1 MQRVRWRIGGFW
13 GVVGGSRQRQKCR
26 GDSGRAACR
35 MLSTS
40 TVVAPPSKRGR
51 RLLTRCACARN
62 EPPAFSTTM
71 LLDLS
76 FWPVFRLLLIES
88 CRREN
93 FHRADRFPGSRPTVN
108 FLSSPLSVPLSFTRP
123 AGSATR
129 AIVTWPS
136 VTCVYSI
143 PSLPS

>member
-1 MQRVRWRIGGFW
+1 MA
-13 GVVGGSRQRQKCR
+13 VG
-26 GDSGRAACR
+26 SGRNVAGIAAVLRVECYQR
-35 MLSTS
+35 APWWHHRRN
-40 TVVAPPSKRGR
+40 VAAVYS
-51 RLLTRCACARN
+51 TRCACARN

-76 FWPVFRLLLIES
+76 FWPVFRLLLIQS

-93 FHRADRFPGSRPTVN
+93 LHRADRFPGSRPTVN

-129 AIVTWPS
+129 AIATWPS